1 MILNDMKGRIGQ
13 ELGLSRWYLLDQARI
28 DRFADVTEDWQDI
41 HVDPAAAAQTAFG
54 GTIAH
59 GFLSLSMISVMLY
72 DVWAALAIS
81 DLGTG
86 VNYGCDR
93 LRFLNPV
100 PSGTRVR
107 GRFVLADMVEKRP
120 GQFLIHSD
128 ITVESEGS
136 ARPVLVA
143 RWLSLIHRKD

>member
-1 MILNDMKGRIGQ
+1 MILEDLKTRTGQ
-13 ELGLSRWYLLDQARI
+13 ELGVSRWYLLDQARI

-41 HVDPAAAAQTAFG
+41 HVDPAAAAHSAFG

-72 DVWAALAIS
+72 DVWADLAIA
-81 DLGTG
+81 DMGTG

-93 LRFLNPV
+93 LRFLAPV
-100 PSGTRVR
+100 RSGTRIR

-120 GQFLIHSD
+120 GQYLLHTD
-128 ITVESEGS
+128 ITVESDGNE
-136 ARPVLVA
+136 RPVLAA
-143 RWLSLIHRKD
+143 RWLSLIYRKG